1 MIKYKKENY
10 IFIILY
16 GRYERL
22 ISFIYC
28 SGMSVILYYIADI
41 LLNKIPENIGIRI
54 LYLSIILV
62 SIFFGMNGLIILIDE

>member
-1 MIKYKKENY
+1 MIKYTKENY

-22 ISFIYC
+22 ISFIQC
-28 SGMSVILYYIADI
+28 GGMSVILYYIADI
-41 LLNKIPENIGIRI
+41 PLKIFPENIGIRI
-54 LYLSIILV
+54 LYLLIILV